1 MSLKQQLVVVYL
13 GKWIPF
19 EFRVVWGFF
28 FHNGSKKS
36 PQTNEEQIP
45 LTAKAKGGIDKWVI
59 WPQNE
64 VN

>member
-1 MSLKQQLVVVYL
+1 MNSIWIQSGL
-13 GKWIPF
+13 G
-19 EFRVVWGFF
+19 F